1 MKTAVLH
8 KLEQLKIEEK
18 PVPAV
23 GADEVLI
30 KVELCGICGTDF
42 LVYDGRMPTELPY
55 YNLGHEYIAMVEK
68 VGQKVNAVSPGDRV
82 VINPNYHCD
91 CCYFCQ
97 RGELEFCENRRAF
110 KTKSNGGFSEYV
122 AIAQKLVCKVPAGLT
137 AEKAIFAEPLSCCLH
152 GLERIDIQAGDD
164 VLIFGCGTMGL
175 LVVQLCRLKGAGKI
189 IVSEPLE
196 IRRQAAGK
204 LGADIVI
211 NPLEQDLDQIVG
223 EAVPRGPRVVI
234 ESAGA
239 KDTVSKA
246 LQIISRRGRLLL
258 LAIWDKAVQVAI
270 NPALIVEKELTVAGT
285 IFGALTLERAVD
297 LLATDKIDVAALL
310 TDVYKLDDLS
320 LAIEKA
326 RGSEA
331 IKVAVAMG

>member
-55 YNLGHEYIAMVEK
+55 YNLGHEYIATVEK
-68 VGQKVNAVSPGDRV
+68 IGQKVNTVSLGDRV

-91 CCYFCQ
+91 CCYYCQ

-122 AIAQKLVCKVPAGLT
+122 VIAEKLVCKVPAGLT

-152 GLERIDIQAGDD
+152 GMETIAIQAGDD

-175 LVVQLCRLKGAGKI
+175 LVVQLCRLKGAGRI
-189 IVSEPLE
+189 IVSEPVE
-196 IRRQAAGK
+196 IRRQAARK
-204 LGADIVI
+204 LGADIII
-211 NPLEQDLDQIVG
+211 NPLTEDLDQIVG
-223 EAVPRGPRVVI
+223 KTVPRGPRVVI

-258 LAIWDKAVQVAI
+258 LAIWDKAAEVTI
-270 NPALIVEKELTVAGT
+270 NPSRIVGKEITVAGA
-285 IFGALTLERAVD
+285 IFGALTLKRAVD
-297 LLATDKIDVAALL
+297 LLDSNRIDTSTLL
-310 TDVYKLDDLS
+310 TDVYKLDDLNQ
-320 LAIEKA
+320 AMKKA
-326 RGSEA
+326 RGPEA